1 MIDREGITT
10 ISIVN
15 LDTGKAS
22 EFKLFPNESSL
33 TCFVKLTDIEVI
45 ELADLPDDYCEIVV
59 TGTAMD
65 SVGHVF
71 KVQLLY
77 SPETVA
83 AKEQVLAGLEVNK
96 YCSASGQFSYVVE
109 EGMLMYDAKCRELSD
124 EEAAGVAEVFRMN
137 EVTKRGT

>member
-1 MIDREGITT
+1 MDCDGITT
-10 ISIVN
+10 MSIVN
-15 LDTGKAS
+15 LDTGNAS
-22 EFKLFPNESSL
+22 QFKLFPNESCL

-45 ELADLPDDYCEIVV
+45 ELVDLPEDYCEIVA

-65 SVGHVF
+65 SVGHIF

-83 AKEQVLAGLEVNK
+83 EKEQVLADIRAGR
-96 YCSASGQFSYVVE
+96 YYSASGQFSYVAE

-124 EEAAGVAEVFRMN
+124 EEAAGVIQVFNIN
-137 EVTKRGT
+137 EMAS

>member
-1 MIDREGITT
+1 MDCDGITT
-10 ISIVN
+10 MSIVN
-15 LDTGKAS
+15 LETGKES

-45 ELADLPDDYCEIVV
+45 GLVDLPDDYCEIVA
-59 TGTAMD
+59 TGKALD

-83 AKEQVLAGLEVNK
+83 EKEQVLTGIQINRYYSV
-96 YCSASGQFSYVVE
+96 SGQFSYVAE
-109 EGMLMYDAKCRELSD
+109 EEDMLMYDAKCRELSD
-124 EEAAGVAEVFRMN
+124 EEATGVAEVFRVNGMS
-137 EVTKRGT
+137 

>member
-1 MIDREGITT
+1 MDCGGITT
-10 ISIVN
+10 MSIVN
-15 LDTGKAS
+15 LETGKAS
-22 EFKLFPNESSL
+22 EFRLFPNESSL

-45 ELADLPDDYCEIVV
+45 ELVDLPEDYCEIVA

-83 AKEQVLAGLEVNK
+83 AKEQVLADIQAGR
-96 YCSASGQFSYVVE
+96 YYSASGQFSYVAE
-109 EGMLMYDAKCRELSD
+109 EGMLLYDAKCRELSD
-124 EEAAGVAEVFRMN
+124 EEAAGVIQVLNVN
-137 EVTKRGT
+137 EMASR

>member
-1 MIDREGITT
+1 MTDRDGITT

-15 LDTGKAS
+15 LDTGQTS
-22 EFKLFPNESSL
+22 EFKLFPNESCL
-33 TCFVKLTDIEVI
+33 TCFVKLTDIEII
-45 ELADLPDDYCEIVV
+45 ELAELPDDYCEIVV

-83 AKEQVLAGLEVNK
+83 EKEEVLAGIQVNR
-96 YCSASGQFSYVVE
+96 YYSASGQFSFVAE
-109 EGMLMYDAKCRELSD
+109 EGMLMYDAKYRELSH
-124 EEAAGVAEVFRMN
+124 EEATGVAEVFRVNGMS
-137 EVTKRGT
+137 

>member
-1 MIDREGITT
+1 MIDREGSTT

-33 TCFVKLTDIEVI
+33 TCIVKLTDIEVM
-45 ELADLPDDYCEIVV
+45 ELVELPDDYCEIVV
-59 TGTAMD
+59 TGSGMD

-83 AKEQVLAGLEVNK
+83 EKEQVLSGIQVDR
-96 YCSASGQFSYVVE
+96 YYSACGQFSFVAE

-124 EEAAGVAEVFRMN
+124 EEAVGVAEVFQLN
-137 EVTKRGT
+137 GAV

>member
-45 ELADLPDDYCEIVV
+45 ELADLPDDYCEIVA

-83 AKEQVLAGLEVNK
+83 AKEQVLADIQAGR
-96 YCSASGQFSYVVE
+96 YYSASGQFSYVAE
-109 EGMLMYDAKCRELSD
+109 EGMLLYDAKCRELSD
-124 EEAAGVAEVFRMN
+124 EEAAGVIQVFNVN
-137 EVTKRGT
+137 ELASR

>member
-1 MIDREGITT
+1 MDCGGITT
-10 ISIVN
+10 MSIVN
-15 LDTGKAS
+15 LETGKAS
-22 EFKLFPNESSL
+22 EFILFPNESSL

-45 ELADLPDDYCEIVV
+45 ELVDLPEDYCEIVA

-83 AKEQVLAGLEVNK
+83 AKEQVLADIQAGR
-96 YCSASGQFSYVVE
+96 YYSASGQFSYVAE
-109 EGMLMYDAKCRELSD
+109 EGMLLYDAKCRELSD
-124 EEAAGVAEVFRMN
+124 EEAAGVIQVFNVN
-137 EVTKRGT
+137 ELASR